1 MSLAQTPVATGEQKD
16 KMVAGLL
23 GIFLGT
29 FGVHNFYLGY
39 KRNAL
44 IQCIGSAVGIV
55 FACFFFPIF
64 ITCGMGIW
72 GLVEGIF
79 ILTGKIDKDA
89 NGNLNFHARGL
100 HSSSVEDPQIKDSQ
114 IYGVVK
120 FKSKILIKDF

>member
-1 MSLAQTPVATGEQKD
+1 MACTNCGVPLAQTPVATGEQKD

-44 IQCIGSAVGIV
+44 IQCIGSVVGIV
-55 FACFFFPIF
+55 LACLVVPIF

-79 ILTGKIDKDA
+79 ILTGKNDKDA
-89 NGNLNFHARGL
+89 NGVAL
-100 HSSSVEDPQIKDSQ
+100 K
-114 IYGVVK
+114 
-120 FKSKILIKDF
+120 